1 GRAQRFLVVRRVV
14 EILHIARL
22 PREQAREYGRG
33 RGGIDAAERVLDP
46 ASMLEG
52 EPELRPD
59 EGAQAGKLEPD
70 GHITTSTEHPARR
83 AQEIVDVRTILG
95 EPALRRGRL
104 PCLGCTG
111 ETRNEM
117 PRMLAAQGALA
128 RLLEFL
134 QRVFARRLQEAVARL
149 GAADIGDDQ
158 RLVDQR
164 RKGIQKLRLAGTLA
178 R

>member
-1 GRAQRFLVVRRVV
+1 
-14 EILHIARL
+14 EILHVARL
-22 PREQAREYGRG
+22 PREQAREYRRG

-46 ASMLEG
+46 AAMLEG
-52 EPELRPD
+52 ETKLGPD
-59 EGAQAGKLEPD
+59 QVTQAGELEPD
-70 GHITTSTEHPARR
+70 GHISTWTERPAQR
-83 AQEIVDVRTILG
+83 AAQIVDVRTVLG
-95 EPALRRGRL
+95 EPALRRRRL

-111 ETRNEM
+111 EARNEM

-164 RKGIQKLRLAGTLA
+164 GEG
-178 R
+178 

>member
-1 GRAQRFLVVRRVV
+1 AKQPVGLVEQLRTLCVGLGEQRHPGPQRQLALVKSVAEISVQAGRAQRFLVVRRVV

-33 RGGIDAAERVLDP
+33 RGGIDAAERVIDP

-59 EGAQAGKLEPD
+59 EVAQAGKLEPD
-70 GHITTSTEHPARR
+70 GHITTSTERPAQR
-83 AQEIVDVRTILG
+83 AAQIVDVRTILG

-117 PRMLAAQGALA
+117 PRM
-128 RLLEFL
+128 
-134 QRVFARRLQEAVARL
+134 
-149 GAADIGDDQ
+149 
-158 RLVDQR
+158 
-164 RKGIQKLRLAGTLA
+164 
-178 R
+178 